1 MSSRAREPSYY
12 ARVEALRLRA
22 REVGEAILAGLH
34 ASRHQGASVVFA
46 DHREYRPGDDPRTLD
61 VRAMAR
67 TDRPVVRRF
76 EHEARLGAALCLD
89 ASGSMGF
96 RSRDTLPSKA
106 EHARL
111 LLAGL
116 AYVLLRQGDAVSALR
131 FVASIEAESPLR
143 SQMVSFEGTLDVLL
157 SEPQEG
163 ARTSVPVFLEQAL
176 SRLSRRSI
184 VFLASDLLE
193 AGQPLDGLRAFASA
207 GHRVVVLHVLDPAE
221 VDFPF
226 SESAEFVGLEGEPA
240 LTADGGAVRDAY
252 LAAFERHRE
261 GLLEACAAASARYVL
276 ARTDV
281 PPERVL
287 ADLLGGSVL

>member
-1 MSSRAREPSYY
+1 MSSRARDPSFY

-22 REVGEAILAGLH
+22 REVGEAILSGLH

-76 EHEARLGAALCLD
+76 EHEARLPAALYVD
-89 ASGSMGF
+89 ASASMAF
-96 RSRDTLPSKA
+96 RSRDGLPTKA
-106 EHARL
+106 EHAQL

-116 AYVLLRQGDAVSALR
+116 AYVLLRQGDAVAAAR
-131 FVASIEAESPLR
+131 FDDSIEADSPLR
-143 SQMVSFEGTLDVLL
+143 SQMVSFERTLDVLL
-157 SEPQEG
+157 AEPIEG
-163 ARTSVPVFLEQAL
+163 SRTSIPSFLEQAL
-176 SRLSRRSI
+176 PRLTRRSL

-193 AGQPLDGLRAFASA
+193 PGRPLDGLRAFGSA

-221 VDFPF
+221 IEFPF
-226 SESAEFVGLEGEPA
+226 AESAEFVGLEGEAA

-252 LAAFERHRE
+252 LAAFERHRSE
-261 GLLEACAAASARYVL
+261 LVEACAAASARYVL

-281 PPERVL
+281 PAERVL

>member
-1 MSSRAREPSYY
+1 MSSRARDPSFY

-22 REVGEAILAGLH
+22 REVGEAILSGLH

-76 EHEARLGAALCLD
+76 EHEARLPAALYLD
-89 ASGSMGF
+89 VSGSMRF
-96 RSRDTLPSKA
+96 RSRESLPTKA
-106 EHARL
+106 EHAEL

-116 AYVLLRQGDAVSALR
+116 AYVLLRQGDAVAALR
-131 FVASIEAESPLR
+131 FQDAIEADSPLR
-143 SQMVSFEGTLDVLL
+143 SQMVSFERTLDVLL
-157 SEPQEG
+157 AEPG
-163 ARTSVPVFLEQAL
+163 DASRTSLPTVLEQAL
-176 SRLSRRSI
+176 PRLSRRSL

-193 AGQPLDGLRAFASA
+193 PGRPLDGLRGFASA

-221 VDFPF
+221 LEFPF
-226 SESAEFVGLEGEPA
+226 SDSAEFVGLEGESP
-240 LTADGGAVRDAY
+240 LTADAGAVRDAY
-252 LAAFERHRE
+252 LRAFERHRAA
-261 GLLEACAAASARYVL
+261 LVDACAAASARYVL

-281 PPERVL
+281 PAERVL